1 MLPIQALRILKIFY
15 IFASEL
21 LTSRRHAGQTLTTET
36 MSANKHLNIIAILLV
51 CMLAATVTSCG
62 SGRHS
67 VSRGSY
73 RNDDIYYASE
83 KSRPVSAEKKKE
95 NTGSH
100 TPRYGADMSPVV
112 AEAFSWL
119 GTKYRYGGHSKSG
132 TDCSGLVW
140 EIYRSV
146 MNVKLPRS
154 SWEQQQYCKA
164 VSASSL
170 LPGDLVF
177 FSMKKSGKV
186 SHVGIYV
193 GEGEMIHAS
202 ESRGV
207 IKSALSEAYYK
218 RYYHSSGRVL
228 KALDGTSP
236 AEMPRRTLH
245 SGITIEDLDNAVTEK
260 TDSIL
265 SSFMD

>member
-1 MLPIQALRILKIFY
+1 M
-15 IFASEL
+15 
-21 LTSRRHAGQTLTTET
+21 TEMI
-36 MSANKHLNIIAILLV
+36 MSANKRLKYIYASLAILLASV
-51 CMLAATVTSCG
+51 MMVSCG
-62 SGRHS
+62 SGRHT
-67 VSRGSY
+67 VSRGNY
-73 RNDDIYYASE
+73 RNDDIYYASDRGGHGTRDSHR
-83 KSRPVSAEKKKE
+83 KNRTE
-95 NTGSH
+95 NN
-100 TPRYGADMSPVV
+100 TPPRGADLSPVV

-119 GTKYRYGGHSKSG
+119 GTKYKYGGHSKSG

-164 VSASSL
+164 VKESSL

-177 FSMKKSGKV
+177 FSMKKSGRV

-202 ESRGV
+202 ESKGV
-207 IKSALSEAYYK
+207 IKSALNEAYYR

-228 KALDGTSP
+228 KHLDGTSP
-236 AEMPRRTLH
+236 AEMPRQMLQ
-245 SGITIEDLDNAVTEK
+245 SGLDMDALDNAISEK

>member
-1 MLPIQALRILKIFY
+1 MKSYNGQNMTTMIMSASKRLKYISASMAL
-15 IFASEL
+15 L
-21 LTSRRHAGQTLTTET
+21 LTSVL
-36 MSANKHLNIIAILLV
+36 MV
-51 CMLAATVTSCG
+51 SCG
-62 SGRHS
+62 SGRHT
-67 VSRGSY
+67 VSRGNY
-73 RNDDIYYASE
+73 RNDDIYYASDRGNHTG
-83 KSRPVSAEKKKE
+83 KTHDRGRNE
-95 NTGSH
+95 NN
-100 TPRYGADMSPVV
+100 TPPRGADLSPVV
-112 AEAFSWL
+112 AEAFSWI
-119 GTKYRYGGHSKSG
+119 GTKYKYGGHSKSG

-164 VSASSL
+164 VKESSL

-177 FSMKKSGKV
+177 FSMRKSGRV

-202 ESRGV
+202 ESKGV
-207 IKSALSEAYYK
+207 IKSALNEAYYR

-228 KALDGTSP
+228 KHLDGTSP
-236 AEMPRRTLH
+236 AEMPRQRLQ
-245 SGITIEDLDNAVTEK
+245 SDFDMDALDSAISEK
-260 TDSIL
+260 ADSIL